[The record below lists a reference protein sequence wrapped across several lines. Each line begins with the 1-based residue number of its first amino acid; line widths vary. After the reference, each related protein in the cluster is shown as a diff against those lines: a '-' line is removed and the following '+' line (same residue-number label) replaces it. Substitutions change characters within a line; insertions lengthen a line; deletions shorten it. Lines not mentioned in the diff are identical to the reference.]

1 MSGKTL
7 AAIKVGPSTTE
18 LRELPL
24 PPLPPD
30 AALLKVEVAGVCG
43 TDVSQYRLP
52 LRRGPLIMGHE
63 NVGSL
68 ARVGREFAARK
79 GFQEGDLVF
88 LEHYLP
94 CGSCEWCQRGE
105 YRHCAATDWFYDPK
119 AIQHERVIIAAFN
132 TDSGDKLPKGKTRVA
147 TIHLQIT
154 GERKP
159 DYFVKLETAATLE
172 GRRIAVETTYA
183 ERKAE

>member
-1 MSGKTL
+1 MKRVRSTLVLL
-7 AAIKVGPSTTE
+7 AA
-18 LRELPL
+18 L
-24 PPLPPD
+24 
-30 AALLKVEVAGVCG
+30 
-43 TDVSQYRLP
+43 
-52 LRRGPLIMGHE
+52 
-63 NVGSL
+63 VGSL
-68 ARVGREFAARK
+68 LAQGAVTNQSVRFQAVAIFLDSKESPLAAYQLEFSVRSGDAKVVGV
-79 GFQEGDLVF
+79 EGG
-88 LEHYLP
+88 EHP
-94 CGSCEWCQRGE
+94 
-105 YRHCAATDWFYDPK
+105 AFKDAPFYDPK

-172 GRRIAVETTYA
+172 GRKIVVETTYA